1 MASKPAGSKKPGGRA
16 SPGSKQK
23 LQRKYSE
30 VQLGDYLIG
39 SNVWVRNNE
48 REELYELVKVTEIS
62 GTTLTVQSENGASK
76 TVDQSE
82 CLNANVGIAAEACND
97 LSKLPHANEAAA
109 MHIIKERYVRD
120 LIYTYAGRL
129 LIAMNPFKAI
139 PGLYDPQTITRYQNA
154 DTSRG
159 FPIDVPPHTYAVA
172 QCAMDLM
179 RLSKEN
185 QSCIVSGESGAGK
198 TETARQLMQY
208 FASDKA
214 GSGGS
219 RVQDIILGANPVL
232 EAVGN
237 AKTLRNNNSSRFGRF
252 VKLEVAPTGGI
263 HGGLINNYMLELSR
277 IEFQGQGE
285 RNYHIF
291 YQMIKGLSAEEKTQC
306 GLKGAEEYEFLNKS
320 GCYEVE
326 TVDDLKE
333 FADVRKQLDL
343 LFTKEEQIA
352 YFQVLA
358 AVLLCGNVKFVNVQ
372 AMGTDKAGKLQNQA
386 EFDKVAN
393 LLGVNKAAMLEAS
406 PSPLLLTAI
415 TINVVEVRGNVIKS
429 PLSAEQSLMMCR
441 SMAKE
446 VYSVFFD
453 FIVESVN
460 KNIKFDHENR
470 VWIGILD
477 IYGFEFFQNNS
488 YEQFLINYA
497 NERLQQFFIQQV
509 FQAEQAE
516 YEAEGIDH
524 SMIIYSDNASV
535 LEVFDKPKAG
545 IFAFLEEQCLIQT
558 GTSESFT
565 AACHKN
571 IKSDYYEAPKGDAR
585 FTFKIIHT
593 AAPVVYTTTEFVPK
607 NKMRL
612 PNELLAVFK
621 KSENIAMKKAFEGV
635 EVPDSKNMRGKFVGS
650 KFQKSMNSLM
660 TTLKSSRAHFCR
672 CIKPNQVK
680 KPRVFEAEST
690 LGQLISL
697 SVLEAVAIIHKG
709 FAYRASFADFV
720 NDNSVLLRILGAK
733 VEGGDDKNAT
743 MTMLDRLGVPKEEY
757 QLGSSKVFLRKAGW
771 LVIDQYFR
779 TVMANLKPLII
790 ALQSCYRSLKARSQ
804 YLQFATRVV
813 RIQSLMRRY
822 DVRKKQLKKMELTR
836 TFLGAIYTMK
846 LCLLQKRRTSAA
858 LVIQKVYRG
867 YRSRKKSAAVMR
879 QAKLGKLIGKTRQIT
894 FAGVTGLRWK
904 RIAHRRK
911 EDHAARVIQG
921 LYHIIR
927 AKRTVEELRQEKARH
942 LAATKIQTI
951 WRGYVARLR
960 LALMKLLTPYAI
972 VIQRHWRG
980 YHVRHSAF
988 YVKHAKVF
996 TRVSSGIQQDQARL
1010 HIQNAIRTFLVLSRL
1025 QHVSQMAYTMQ
1036 KFLLP
1041 KLLRLHVAR
1050 AHEAIVLIQAWWRG
1064 NRVRRILQEEKLKC
1078 ILSREKVLAD
1088 KKTLRECTV
1097 AMELIAIKE
1106 RLGLASI
1113 GLQLVHVTASIEGRE
1128 VYPLEWA
1135 EGLRRLLAFNEESSL
1150 SHIAI
1155 GAFHTVLVSG
1165 AGFVYSYGLNDRMQL
1180 GCPEAGYGIPL
1191 PRQPLRGLGQ
1201 PLQVREVHCGVDHSV
1216 LLTMQGA
1223 VFAWGAN
1230 KYGQC
1235 GCAPRKAVVQQPTRL
1250 RFQHMREPNKV
1261 TPIKTLSAGGY
1272 HNAALDDA
1280 GRLYMWGR
1288 GDHICI
1294 KGVISDVP
1302 LPLWISLREL
1312 LDGPP
1317 AVAVHCGLGLTYLV
1331 RANGSLRSF
1340 GRAPNGQLGL
1350 GRNVRSVRIPQ
1361 KIHIPGQLQELRVG
1375 SNLTL
1380 ALTAT
1385 GEVFQWGTFLL
1396 WDEAEEVCIK
1406 AQTFQPMLVDLA
1418 RAGVSAPVSG
1428 IGVGW
1433 WEAVVLSSDGRLWA
1447 WNFFERV
1454 DHSSVSP
1461 ALYQYELAEKRSA
1474 RKLRV
1479 VSSPLLCAVLAE
1491 FGSAKEEAKARKV
1504 LGAPPKVMCT
1514 RNNEYPD
1521 FEKEGLLTEKSIHG
1535 AEAQQGT
1542 VN

>member
-1 MASKPAGSKKPGGRA
+1 MASKASGSKKPGGGA
-16 SPGSKQK
+16 SSAGGKHK
-23 LQRKYSE
+23 VQRKYSQ

-39 SNVWVRNNE
+39 SNVWVRDNE

-62 GTTLTVQSENGASK
+62 GTSLTVQSENGS
-76 TVDQSE
+76 TRVVDQSE
-82 CLNANVGIAAEACND
+82 CLNANVGVVAEACSD

-109 MHIIKERYVRD
+109 MQIIRERYVRD

-159 FPIDVPPHTYAVA
+159 FPTDLPPHTYAVA
-172 QCAMDLM
+172 QSAMDLM

-291 YQMIKGLSAEEKTQC
+291 YQMIKGLSAEEKMQC
-306 GLKGAEEYEFLNKS
+306 GLKAAEEYEFLNKS

-333 FADVRKQLDL
+333 FADVRKQLNL

-372 AMGTDKAGKLQNQA
+372 AMGTDKAGKLQNEA
-386 EFDKVAN
+386 DFDKVAN
-393 LLGVNKAAMLEAS
+393 LMG
-406 PSPLLLTAI
+406 AI

-453 FIVESVN
+453 FIVASVN
-460 KNIKFDHENR
+460 EKIKFDHENK

-477 IYGFEFFQNNS
+477 IYGFEFFEKNS

-516 YEAEGIDH
+516 YEAEGIDY
-524 SMIIYSDNASV
+524 SMIVYSDNASV

-571 IKSDYYEAPKGDAR
+571 IKSDNYEVPKGDAR
-585 FTFKIIHT
+585 LTFKIVHT

-621 KSENIAMKKAFEGV
+621 KSTNVAMQKAFQDV
-635 EVPDSKNMRGKFVGS
+635 EVPDSKNMRGK
-650 KFQKSMNSLM
+650 
-660 TTLKSSRAHFCR
+660 

-680 KPRVFEAEST
+680 KPRVFETAST

-720 NDNSVLLRILGAK
+720 NDNSVLLRILGAN
-733 VEGGDDKNAT
+733 VEGGDDKAAT
-743 MTMLDRLGVPKEEY
+743 MTMLDRLGVPAEEY

-790 ALQSCYRSLKARSQ
+790 TLQSSYRALKARSQ

-822 DVRKKQLKKMELTR
+822 DVRKKQFKKMELMR
-836 TFLGAIYTMK
+836 TFLGAVYTMK
-846 LCLLQKRRTSAA
+846 LCLLQKRRASAA
-858 LVIQKVYRG
+858 VVIQKMYRG
-867 YRSRKKSAAVMR
+867 YRSRKRTATAMR

-921 LYHIIR
+921 LYHIIK
-927 AKRTVEELRQEKARH
+927 AKKTLQELRHEKERNV
-942 LAATKIQTI
+942 AATKIQTI

-960 LALMKLLTPYAI
+960 LALMKFLTPYAI

-980 YHVRHSAF
+980 YHVRHSPF
-988 YVKHAKVF
+988 YAKHAKLF
-996 TRVSSGIQQDQARL
+996 SHVSTSIQQDQARL
-1010 HIQNAIRTFLVLSRL
+1010 QIQSAIRTFLVLSRL
-1025 QHVSQMAYTMQ
+1025 QHVSQSAYTMQ

-1097 AMELIAIKE
+1097 AMELIEIKE
-1106 RLGLASI
+1106 RLGLAST
-1113 GLQLVHVTASIEGRE
+1113 GLQLVHVTASIEGKE
-1128 VYPLEWA
+1128 VYPMEWA

-1180 GCPEAGYGIPL
+1180 GSPDAGPGVPL

-1235 GCAPRKAVVQQPTRL
+1235 GCAPRKVVVQQPTRL
-1250 RFQHMREPNKV
+1250 RFQHSREPNNV

-1288 GDHICI
+1288 GEHIYI

-1302 LPLWISLREL
+1302 LYSKAIGEQQQPHRPALPLWISLSDL

-1317 AVAVHCGLGLTYLV
+1317 PVAVHCGLGLTYLV
-1331 RANGSLRSF
+1331 RADGSLRSF

-1350 GRNVRSVRIPQ
+1350 GRNARCVRIPQ

-1380 ALTAT
+1380 ALTVT
-1385 GEVFQWGTFLL
+1385 GEVYQWGTFLL
-1396 WDEAEEVCIK
+1396 WDEAEEVCVK

-1454 DHSSVSP
+1454 DQNSVSP

-1491 FGSAKEEAKARKV
+1491 FGSAKEEAKARKL

-1514 RNNEYPD
+1514 GVKEYPD
-1521 FEKEGLLTEKSIHG
+1521 FEKEGLLAEESIHE
-1535 AEAQQGT
+1535 AETHQGT

>member
-1 MASKPAGSKKPGGRA
+1 MASKAPGGRKA
-16 SPGSKQK
+16 GGGAPGSKRK
-23 LQRKYSE
+23 MERKYS
-30 VQLGDYLIG
+30 VVDLGDYLIG
-39 SNVWVRNNE
+39 SNVWIKDSS
-48 REELYELVKVTEIS
+48 REEMYSLVKVTAIT
-62 GTTLTVQSENGASK
+62 GTTLTVEGEDGLSK

-82 CLNANVGIAAEACND
+82 CLNANVGVVAESCND
-97 LSKLPHANEAAA
+97 LSKIPHANEAAA
-109 MHIIKERYVRD
+109 MQIIRERYVRD
-120 LIYTYAGRL
+120 IIYTYAGRL

-139 PGLYDPQTITRYQNA
+139 PGLYEPSTITRYQNA

-159 FPIDVPPHTYAVA
+159 FPTDVPPHTYAVA
-172 QCAMDLM
+172 QCAMDMM
-179 RLSKEN
+179 RVSKEN

-214 GSGGS
+214 GAGGS
-219 RVQDIILGANPVL
+219 KVQDIILGANPVL
-232 EAVGN
+232 EALGN

-277 IEFQGQGE
+277 IEFQAKGE

-291 YQMIKGLSAEEKTQC
+291 YQMIKGLSAEEKAQC
-306 GLKGAEEYEFLNKS
+306 CLRPADEYEFLNKS
-320 GCYEVE
+320 GCQEVE
-326 TVDDLKE
+326 TVDDIKE
-333 FADVRKQLDL
+333 FADVRKQLNL
-343 LFTKEEQIA
+343 LFSKDEQMA
-352 YFQVLA
+352 YFKVLA
-358 AVLLCGNVKFVNVQ
+358 AVLLCGNIQFVNVQ
-372 AMGTDKAGKLQNQA
+372 AMGTDKAGKVQNEA
-386 EFDKVAN
+386 EFDKVAS
-393 LLGVNKAAMLEAS
+393 LMGVDKAAMLEAG
-406 PSPLLLTAI
+406 LGEAI
-415 TINVVEVRGNVIKS
+415 TINVVEVQGNVIKS

-453 FIVESVN
+453 FIVASVN
-460 KNIKFDHENR
+460 ERIKFDHENK

-477 IYGFEFFQNNS
+477 IYGFEFFENNS

-524 SMIIYSDNASV
+524 SMIVYSDNAAV

-571 IKSDYYEAPKGDAR
+571 IKNDNYEVPKGDAR
-585 FTFKIIHT
+585 LSFRVTHT
-593 AAPVVYTTTEFVPK
+593 AAPVLYTTTEFVPK

-612 PNELLAVFK
+612 PNELIAVFK
-621 KSENIAMKKAFEGV
+621 KSGNFAMQKAFESV

-660 TTLKSSRAHFCR
+660 TTLKSSRAHFLR

-680 KPRVFEAEST
+680 KPRVFETENT

-709 FAYRASFADFV
+709 FAYRASFADFIS
-720 NDNSVLLRILGAK
+720 DNSVLLRILGAN
-733 VEGGDDKNAT
+733 VDDGDARTAT
-743 MTMLDRLGVPKEEY
+743 MTTLAKLGVPKEEY
-757 QLGSSKVFLRKAGW
+757 QLGTSKVFLRKAGW

-779 TVMANLKPLII
+779 TVMSNLKPLII
-790 ALQSCYRSLKARSQ
+790 TLQSCYRAIKARSQ
-804 YLQFATRVV
+804 YLQFATRIV

-822 DVRKKQLKKMELTR
+822 DVRKRQLKKLELER
-836 TFLGAIYTMK
+836 FFLGAIYTMK
-846 LCLLQKRRTSAA
+846 LCLLQRRRTSAA
-858 LVIQKVYRG
+858 IVIQKVYRG
-867 YRSRKKSAAVMR
+867 FRSRKRTAAMAR
-879 QAKLGKLIGKTRQIT
+879 QAKTVKLLGKTRQLT
-894 FAGVTGLRWK
+894 FAGVTGLRWR

-921 LYHIIR
+921 LLHIIR
-927 AKRTVEELRQEKARH
+927 AKRTRQDLRKERKRNI
-942 LAATKIQTI
+942 AATKIQSI

-960 LALMKLLTPYAI
+960 LALMKYLSPYAV

-980 YHVRHSAF
+980 YQVRHSAF
-988 YVKHAKVF
+988 YAKHGKIF
-996 TRVSSGIQQDQARL
+996 KRVANCIQEDQARL
-1010 HIQNAIRTFLVLSRL
+1010 QMQNVMRTFLVLSRL
-1025 QHVSQMAYTMQ
+1025 QHVSQAAYTMQ
-1036 KFLLP
+1036 KFLLS

-1050 AHEAIVLIQAWWRG
+1050 AHEAIVCIQAWWRG

-1078 ILSREKVLAD
+1078 ILSREKVLAE

-1097 AMELIAIKE
+1097 AMELIEVKE
-1106 RLGLASI
+1106 RLGLAST
-1113 GLQLVHVTASIEGRE
+1113 GLQLVHVTASIEGKE
-1128 VYPLEWA
+1128 VYPMEWS

-1180 GCPEAGYGIPL
+1180 GSPDVGAGVPL
-1191 PRQPLRGLGQ
+1191 PTQPLRGLGQ

-1216 LLTMQGA
+1216 LLTLQGT

-1235 GCAPRKAVVQQPTRL
+1235 GCAPRKCLVHQPTRL
-1250 RFQHMREPNKV
+1250 RFQHAGDLQAGG
-1261 TPIKTLSAGGY
+1261 TIKTLSAGGY
-1272 HNAALDDA
+1272 HNAALDDC

-1288 GDHICI
+1288 GEHIYI
-1294 KGVISDVP
+1294 KGVVSDVP
-1302 LPLWISLREL
+1302 LPLWISLPDL
-1312 LDGPP
+1312 LEGPP
-1317 AVAVHCGLGLTYLV
+1317 SEAVHCGLGLTYLV
-1331 RANGSLRSF
+1331 LADGSLQSF

-1350 GRNVRSVRIPQ
+1350 GKASRCVRVPQ
-1361 KIHIPGQLQELRVG
+1361 RVHIPGRLQELRVG
-1375 SNLTL
+1375 SNFTL
-1380 ALTAT
+1380 ALNAV
-1385 GEVFQWGTFLL
+1385 GEVYQWGTFLL
-1396 WDEAEEVCIK
+1396 WDDAEEVCVK
-1406 AQTFQPMLVDLA
+1406 AQTFQPMKVDLA
-1418 RAGVSAPVSG
+1418 RAGLPDPISA

-1433 WEAVVLSSDGRLWA
+1433 WEAVVLSTEGKLWA
-1447 WNFFERV
+1447 WNFFERAGHNNV
-1454 DHSSVSP
+1454 CP
-1461 ALYQYELAEKRSA
+1461 ALYQYELAEKRTA

-1491 FGSAKEEAKARKV
+1491 FGSPKEELQARKA

-1514 RNNEYPD
+1514 SKNDYPD
-1521 FEKEGLLTEKSIHG
+1521 FEKQGLLMEQSIHE
-1535 AEAQQGT
+1535 AEDQQGT

>member
-1 MASKPAGSKKPGGRA
+1 MASKAAGSKKPGGGP
-16 SPGSKQK
+16 SGGGKQK
-23 LQRKYSE
+23 LQRKYSQ

-39 SNVWVRNNE
+39 SNVWVRDNE

-62 GTTLTVQSENGASK
+62 GTTLTVQSENGTTK

-82 CLNANVGIAAEACND
+82 CLNANVGIVAEACSD

-109 MHIIKERYVRD
+109 MQIIRERYVRD

-159 FPIDVPPHTYAVA
+159 FPTDLPPHTYAVA

-291 YQMIKGLSAEEKTQC
+291 YQMIKGLTAEEKTHC
-306 GLKGAEEYEFLNKS
+306 GLKAAEEYEFLNKS

-333 FADVRKQLDL
+333 FADVRKQLNL

-372 AMGTDKAGKLQNQA
+372 AMGTDKAGKLQNEA
-386 EFDKVAN
+386 EFDKVAS
-393 LLGVNKAAMLEAS
+393 LMGVNKAAMLEA
-406 PSPLLLTAI
+406 I
-415 TINVVEVRGNVIKS
+415 TVNVVEVRGNVIKS

-453 FIVESVN
+453 FIVASVN
-460 KNIKFDHENR
+460 EKIKFDHENK

-516 YEAEGIDH
+516 YEAEGIDY
-524 SMIIYSDNASV
+524 SMIVYSDNASV

-545 IFAFLEEQCLIQT
+545 VFAFLEEQCLIQT
-558 GTSESFT
+558 

-571 IKSDYYEAPKGDAR
+571 IKSENYEVPKGDAR
-585 FTFKIIHT
+585 LTFKIIHT

-621 KSENIAMKKAFEGV
+621 KSENIAMQKAFQDV

-672 CIKPNQVK
+672 KL
-680 KPRVFEAEST
+680 FSE
-690 LGQLISL
+690 LL
-697 SVLEAVAIIHKG
+697 
-709 FAYRASFADFV
+709 FALFSQ
-720 NDNSVLLRILGAK
+720 
-733 VEGGDDKNAT
+733 EGGDDKSAT
-743 MTMLDRLGVPKEEY
+743 MTMLERLGVPKEEY

-790 ALQSCYRSLKARSQ
+790 TLQSSYRALKARSQ

-822 DVRKKQLKKMELTR
+822 DVRKKQFKKMELTR
-836 TFLGAIYTMK
+836 TFLGAVYTMK
-846 LCLLQKRRTSAA
+846 LCLLQKRRASAA
-858 LVIQKVYRG
+858 VVIQKMYRG
-867 YRSRKKSAAVMR
+867 YRSRKKTAAAMR
-879 QAKLGKLIGKTRQIT
+879 QAKLGKLLGKTR
-894 FAGVTGLRWK
+894 
-904 RIAHRRK
+904 
-911 EDHAARVIQG
+911 QG

-927 AKRTVEELRQEKARH
+927 AKKTLQELRQEKVRN

-960 LALMKLLTPYAI
+960 LALMKFLTPYAI
-972 VIQRHWRG
+972 VIQ
-980 YHVRHSAF
+980 
-988 YVKHAKVF
+988 
-996 TRVSSGIQQDQARL
+996 T
-1010 HIQNAIRTFLVLSRL
+1010 
-1025 QHVSQMAYTMQ
+1025 AYTMQ
-1036 KFLLP
+1036 KHGGEATECAAFCRRRSSNASSPEKRLIRLIRLIALVYVFL
-1041 KLLRLHVAR
+1041 VTV
-1050 AHEAIVLIQAWWRG
+1050 VL
-1064 NRVRRILQEEKLKC
+1064 RVR
-1078 ILSREKVLAD
+1078 A
-1088 KKTLRECTV
+1088 
-1097 AMELIAIKE
+1097 
-1106 RLGLASI
+1106 
-1113 GLQLVHVTASIEGRE
+1113 TA
-1128 VYPLEWA
+1128 EWA

-1180 GCPEAGYGIPL
+1180 GCPDAGAGVPL

-1201 PLQVREVHCGVDHSV
+1201 PVQVREVHCGVDHSV

-1230 KYGQC
+1230 KYSC
-1235 GCAPRKAVVQQPTRL
+1235 HSVMQQPEHPL
-1250 RFQHMREPNKV
+1250 
-1261 TPIKTLSAGGY
+1261 
-1272 HNAALDDA
+1272 AAL
-1280 GRLYMWGR
+1280 LFVVSIHKPLENTSSLI
-1288 GDHICI
+1288 DH
-1294 KGVISDVP
+1294 P
-1302 LPLWISLREL
+1302 LSLLRIGLPQPLWISLSDL

-1317 AVAVHCGLGLTYLV
+1317 PVAVHCGLGLTYLV
-1331 RANGSLRSF
+1331 RADGSLRSF

-1350 GRNVRSVRIPQ
+1350 GRNARCVRIPQ

-1396 WDEAEEVCIK
+1396 WDEAEEVCVK

-1418 RAGVSAPVSG
+1418 RAGVTAPVSG

-1454 DHSSVSP
+1454 DHNSVSP

-1491 FGSAKEEAKARKV
+1491 FGSAKEEAKARKL

-1514 RNNEYPD
+1514 GIKEYPD
-1521 FEKEGLLTEKSIHG
+1521 FEKEGLLAEESIHE
-1535 AEAQQGT
+1535 AETHQGT

>member
-1 MASKPAGSKKPGGRA
+1 MAGKAAGSKKPGGGA
-16 SPGSKQK
+16 SGGGKK

-39 SNVWVRNNE
+39 SNVWVRDTS
-48 REELYELVKVTEIS
+48 REEMYELVKVTEVS
-62 GTTLTVQSENGASK
+62 GTTLTVQSESGATR

-82 CLNANVGIAAEACND
+82 CLNANVGVVAEACND
-97 LSKLPHANEAAA
+97 LAKLPHANEAAA
-109 MHIIKERYVRD
+109 LQIIRERYVRD

-159 FPIDVPPHTYAVA
+159 FPTDVPPHTYAVA

-179 RLSKEN
+179 RLTKEN

-252 VKLEVAPTGGI
+252 VKLDVAPTGGI

-306 GLKGAEEYEFLNKS
+306 CLKAAEEYEFLNKS

-333 FADVRKQLDL
+333 FADVRKQLKSWLRCSSRGTSNLSMCRPWEQTRGFKHL
-343 LFTKEEQIA
+343 L
-352 YFQVLA
+352 VHRM
-358 AVLLCGNVKFVNVQ
+358 VRLLCGAQ
-372 AMGTDKAGKLQNQA
+372 
-386 EFDKVAN
+386 
-393 LLGVNKAAMLEAS
+393 
-406 PSPLLLTAI
+406 AI

-429 PLSAEQSLMMCR
+429 PLSADQSLVMCR

-453 FIVESVN
+453 FIVASVN
-460 KNIKFDHENR
+460 EKIKFDHENK

-524 SMIIYSDNASV
+524 SMIVYSDNASV

-571 IKSDYYEAPKGDAR
+571 IKSDNYEVPKGDAR
-585 FTFKIIHT
+585 LTFKIVHT

-621 KSENIAMKKAFEGV
+621 KSQNTAMQKAFQDV
-635 EVPDSKNMRGKFVGS
+635 EIPDTKNMRGKFVGS

-680 KPRVFEAEST
+680 KPRVFETEST

-720 NDNSVLLRILGAK
+720 NDNSVLLRILGAN
-733 VEGGDDKNAT
+733 VEGGDGKNAT
-743 MTMLDRLGVPKEEY
+743 MMMLDRLGVPKEEY

-790 ALQSCYRSLKARSQ
+790 TLQSSYRALKARSQ
-804 YLQFATRVV
+804 YLQFATRIV

-822 DVRKKQLKKMELTR
+822 DVRKKQLKKLELTR
-836 TFLGAIYTMK
+836 IFLGAVYTMK
-846 LCLLQKRRTSAA
+846 LCLLQKRRASAA
-858 LVIQKVYRG
+858 VVIQKMYRG
-867 YRSRKKSAAVMR
+867 YRTRKRTTAAMR
-879 QAKLGKLIGKTRQIT
+879 QAKLGKLIGKTRQ
-894 FAGVTGLRWK
+894 
-904 RIAHRRK
+904 
-911 EDHAARVIQG
+911 G
-921 LYHIIR
+921 LYHIMR
-927 AKRTVEELRQEKARH
+927 AKRTLQELREEKARH
-942 LAATKIQTI
+942 VAATRIQTI

-960 LALMKLLTPYAI
+960 LALMKFLTPYAL
-972 VIQRHWRG
+972 VIQ
-980 YHVRHSAF
+980 
-988 YVKHAKVF
+988 
-996 TRVSSGIQQDQARL
+996 
-1010 HIQNAIRTFLVLSRL
+1010 IQNAIRTFLVLSRL
-1025 QHVSQMAYTMQ
+1025 QHVSQTAYTMQ

-1050 AHEAIVLIQAWWRG
+1050 AHEAIVRIQAWWRG

-1078 ILSREKVLAD
+1078 ILSREK
-1088 KKTLRECTV
+1088 
-1097 AMELIAIKE
+1097 
-1106 RLGLASI
+1106 
-1113 GLQLVHVTASIEGRE
+1113 LVHVTASIEGRE
-1128 VYPLEWA
+1128 VYPMEWA

-1150 SHIAI
+1150 SHIAV

-1180 GCPEAGYGIPL
+1180 GCPEAGAGVPL

-1201 PLQVREVHCGVDHSV
+1201 PLQVRELHCGVDHSV
-1216 LLTMQGA
+1216 LLTVQGA
-1223 VFAWGAN
+1223 VFSWGAN

-1235 GCAPRKAVVQQPTRL
+1235 GCAPRKAVVQHPTLL
-1250 RFQHMREPNKV
+1250 RFQHTREPNKMA
-1261 TPIKTLSAGGY
+1261 PIKTLSQASRKLQSSIKNALELVQHLGSKMPFLRMNHEVRGVGKRVFVIHMCCSAGGY

-1288 GDHICI
+1288 GEHIYI

-1302 LPLWISLREL
+1302 L
-1312 LDGPP
+1312 
-1317 AVAVHCGLGLTYLV
+1317 
-1331 RANGSLRSF
+1331 
-1340 GRAPNGQLGL
+1340 
-1350 GRNVRSVRIPQ
+1350 
-1361 KIHIPGQLQELRVG
+1361 ELRVG
-1375 SNLTL
+1375 SNMTL

-1385 GEVFQWGTFLL
+1385 GDVYQWGTFLL
-1396 WDEAEEVCIK
+1396 WDEAEE
-1406 AQTFQPMLVDLA
+1406 PMLVDLP
-1418 RAGVSAPVSG
+1418 RAGASAPVSG

-1454 DHSSVSP
+1454 DHNSVSP

-1491 FGSAKEEAKARKV
+1491 FASAKEEAKARKA

-1514 RNNEYPD
+1514 KNNEYPD
-1521 FEKEGLLTEKSIHG
+1521 FEKEGLLAEESIHE
-1535 AEAQQGT
+1535 AEAHQGT